1 MVTRKAGSGRLGGLI
16 NRLLGRS
23 DDADDRVKRLLA
35 PTDSDLAGPFTR
47 AEGDRKAQHSAL
59 MFALRAEARGPE
71 STSFEFSGSQAQ
83 GDTAASA
90 LPLNWPAPDGA
101 VASAATAEPDLPGP
115 STQVPS
121 TSGGLPAAAPA
132 PADPTPSV
140 ISPIEAAPGPVDTPS
155 LVERLA
161 LLRRALVTTLVV
173 MALVGLWM
181 NHRTGAATANL
192 AAATRMEMLSQRMAK
207 AAQQVSLGTV
217 AAATELR
224 SSQGE
229 FGALLSALAS
239 GGEVESISAS
249 ATSGSAE
256 MPLADVRA
264 QWDKADPQLG
274 ALLAAQGPLTKAV
287 EALAVLNGRTAALL
301 DHSERVAAAKLQSAP
316 SAREVSLAGQL
327 GLLVQRIDRNANALV
342 VGSVIDRDSARILER
357 DAALFSD
364 ITRGLITGSTAL
376 RVGPAR
382 DAETS
387 QQLQALEAVWN
398 ETAPAVRTI
407 VEGLPGV
414 MSGREA
420 TRAFIEQSSS
430 LLDRVAALSQA
441 YRDQASSARL
451 WLIPLALLLL
461 AAVAL
466 GVMLVRQNRALE
478 ASRAS
483 EAQARS
489 GGQEEAILRLMNEM
503 ASLAEGDLSV
513 RATVSDDMTG
523 AIADSINYTIEGL
536 SDLVARINVAAEQ
549 MATASAQA
557 NRTSADL
564 LVATESQSDQI
575 RGASESIVSMSRSI
589 EEVSSSA
596 TRSADV
602 AQQSLMAA
610 EQGALAVHNSIS
622 GMNELRGQIQDTAK
636 RIKRLGESSQQ
647 IGEIVSLISDITERT
662 QVLALNAA
670 IQAAAAGEAGR
681 GFTVVAE
688 EVQRLAERSAGA
700 TGQISTIVRTI
711 QTDTQDAVAA
721 MERSTQQVVEGARL
735 SDAAGKA
742 LAEIGEV
749 SRRLASLIEGIS
761 QSTQDQVRT
770 ATEVTSNIQNI
781 LAINRQTSEGTR
793 QTVDSVGELAALAGL
808 LQDSV
813 ANFKL
818 A

>member
-1 MVTRKAGSGRLGGLI
+1 MVTRKGGFGRLGGLI
-16 NRLLGRS
+16 NRMLGRS
-23 DDADDRVKRLLA
+23 AEADDRVKRLLA

-47 AEGDRKAQHSAL
+47 EEGGRKAEHSAL
-59 MFALRAEARGPE
+59 MFALRAEVGGPE
-71 STSFEFSGSQAQ
+71 STSFEFPPTQASG
-83 GDTAASA
+83 DAAATA
-90 LPLNWPAPDGA
+90 LPLAWPAPAGVGA
-101 VASAATAEPDLPGP
+101 PAAGSDLAGHPASAP
-115 STQVPS
+115 SDPVNMS
-121 TSGGLPAAAPA
+121 PAAASLA
-132 PADPTPSV
+132 SDPTPSV
-140 ISPIEAAPGPVDTPS
+140 MSAIEAVPGPLASEP
-155 LVERLA
+155 LAERIA
-161 LLRRALVTTLVV
+161 LLRRGLVATLV
-173 MALVGLWM
+173 ATCLVALWM
-181 NHRTGAATANL
+181 NHRSGAATGNL

-217 AAATELR
+217 SAAAELR
-224 SSQGE
+224 SSQTE
-229 FGALLSALAS
+229 FAALLSALAS
-239 GGEVESISAS
+239 GGDVESISAS

-256 MPLADVRA
+256 APLAEVRA
-264 QWDKADPQLG
+264 QWEKADPQLV

-287 EALAVLNGRTAALL
+287 EALAVLNGRSAALL
-301 DHSERVAAAKLQSAP
+301 ENSERVAAAKLQSAP

-327 GLLVQRIDRNANALV
+327 GMLGQRIDRNANALV

-357 DAALFSD
+357 DAAMFSD
-364 ITRGLITGSTAL
+364 ITRGLIAGSTAL
-376 RVGPAR
+376 RVAPAR
-382 DAETS
+382 DGETM
-387 QQLQALEAVWN
+387 QHLQALESVWG
-398 ETAPAVRTI
+398 ELSPAVRTI
-407 VEGLPGV
+407 VQGLPDV
-414 MSGREA
+414 MTGREA
-420 TRAFIEQSSS
+420 TRAFIDQSGA
-430 LLDRVAALSQA
+430 LLDRVAALSEA
-441 YRDQASSARL
+441 YRDQAGSARL
-451 WLIPLALLLL
+451 WLIPLVLL
-461 AAVAL
+461 ALAAAAL
-466 GVMLVRQNRALE
+466 AVMLVRQGRAVE
-478 ASRAS
+478 ASRTS

-549 MATASAQA
+549 MASASAQA

-589 EEVSSSA
+589 EEVSNSA

-622 GMNELRGQIQDTAK
+622 GMNEIRGQIQDTAK

-670 IQAAAAGEAGR
+670 IQAAAAGDAGR

-761 QSTQDQVRT
+761 QSAQDQVRT
-770 ATEVTSNIQNI
+770 ATEVTSSIQNI